1 MYISIDNPSEIISY
15 PNILLYKLPI
25 HYGPKKGSTMFFTSF
40 GEDTDGEL
48 YVVNLQGGVYQIEEI
63 GFVDAV
69 KGFLYM
75 VGNFR

>member
-1 MYISIDNPSEIISY
+1 
-15 PNILLYKLPI
+15 
-25 HYGPKKGSTMFFTSF
+25 MFFTSF